1 MAQKNCRYSY
11 GQDGVAARGLVNG
24 RDPRHVCV
32 GGIYRL
38 DRNCTDNSGC
48 HIFADKHLKYNL

>member
-48 HIFADKHLKYNL
+48 HIFADNI